1 MYRFYCIL
9 RTGVTIAFLA
19 VLMPLLSLAAIITGV
34 VTLGRSTSFI
44 TRRIGGLLGR
54 LPLKVAG
61 IKVHKKFHSP
71 LPDEPVVFLFNHSST
86 LDLFIVLALGLPKIR
101 FIAKREITR
110 NPFFWILARFS
121 GQIMIDRRDSRSAF
135 QQLYDIRPIVR
146 KKGISLGFA
155 PEGTRSDDGEIG
167 PFKPGAFHSAVALGY
182 NILPM
187 YIEGAW
193 DLCPGKSLL
202 IRPGKVTVHF
212 LETIDT
218 SSWTRQTLRQNME
231 QVRTVYL
238 EFEKQHRIRT

>member
-1 MYRFYCIL
+1 MYRIYIIL
-9 RTGVTIAFLA
+9 RAGITMAFLFI
-19 VLMPLLSLAAIITGV
+19 LLPLLSLAAIIIGV

-44 TRRIGGLLGR
+44 TRRIGGLLGA
-54 LPLKVAG
+54 LPLLVAG
-61 IKVHKKFHSP
+61 IKIQKKFHHP
-71 LPDEPVVFLFNHSST
+71 LPEEPVVFLFNHSST
-86 LDLFIVLALGLPKIR
+86 LDLFIVLALGMPKIR
-101 FIAKREITR
+101 FVAKREISR

-135 QQLYDIRPIVR
+135 QQLFDIRPLVR

-155 PEGTRSDDGEIG
+155 PEGTRSENGEIG

-182 NILPM
+182 NILPL

-193 DLCPGKSLL
+193 ELCPGKSLL

-212 LETIDT
+212 LEVIDT

-231 QVRTVYL
+231 QVRSVYL
-238 EFEKQHRIRT
+238 EFEKKKGTMD